1 MSQIG
6 IFRHQPT
13 GYRAFIPYAF
23 PPKDLITW
31 DSTLINQLSKGDLAI
46 GKLAAVEQLIPDM
59 DFFIYM
65 YVKKEAA
72 HSSQIEGTQATLID
86 YVKAE
91 AKLTDANTPSD
102 VDEIKNYIQA
112 MNYGMQRMKTL
123 PLSWRL
129 VQEIHGKLLKGVRG
143 NHKSPGEFRRTQNW
157 IGGPTI
163 QTARFVPPPH
173 HEMMQALSDLEK
185 FFHESFTQLPVLI
198 KAGLIHAQFETIH
211 PFLDGNGRI
220 GRLLITF
227 YLYKE
232 GILPR
237 PLLYLSEYFKKYRK
251 DYYDKLDGYRQDGG
265 VNQWLL
271 FFLEGIRS
279 VSEEAV
285 DTAQRITRLREEH
298 LESVSHF
305 GRNAK
310 TALKLLNKLY
320 NQPVVDAKAIG
331 KITGINSKANVSNII
346 EKFIAAKIL
355 FEITGNERN
364 RRFLYKPYLDQFKE
378 PLSEP

>member
-6 IFRHQPT
+6 IFRQQPT
-13 GYRAFIPYAF
+13 GYKAFIPHPF
-23 PPKDLITW
+23 PQKGLVAW
-31 DSTLINQLSKGDLAI
+31 DSFLINQLSKGNLAI
-46 GKLAAVEQLIPDM
+46 GKLAAVDQLIPDM

-91 AKLTDANTPSD
+91 AKLADANTPSD

-112 MNYGMQRMKTL
+112 MNYGMQRIKTL

-129 VQEIHGKLLKGVRG
+129 IQEIHGKLLKGVRG
-143 NHKSPGEFRRTQNW
+143 QHKSPGEFRKTQNW

-173 HEMMQALSDLEK
+173 HEMLQALSDLEK
-185 FFHESFTQLPVLI
+185 FFHESFTQLPALI

-237 PLLYLSEYFKKYRK
+237 PLLYLSEYFKIYRK
-251 DYYDKLDGYRQDGG
+251 DYYDKLDRYRQDGG

-279 VSEEAV
+279 VAEEAV
-285 DTAQRITRLREEH
+285 DTAQRITKLREKH

-305 GRNAK
+305 GRNAE

-320 NQPVVDAKAIG
+320 NQPVVDAKAVG
-331 KITGINSKANVSNII
+331 KMTGINSKANVNNLI
-346 EKFIAAKIL
+346 EKFIAAEIL
-355 FEITGNERN
+355 FEITGKERN
-364 RRFLYKPYLDQFKE
+364 RRFLYKAYLNQFKE
-378 PLSEP
+378 PLSE